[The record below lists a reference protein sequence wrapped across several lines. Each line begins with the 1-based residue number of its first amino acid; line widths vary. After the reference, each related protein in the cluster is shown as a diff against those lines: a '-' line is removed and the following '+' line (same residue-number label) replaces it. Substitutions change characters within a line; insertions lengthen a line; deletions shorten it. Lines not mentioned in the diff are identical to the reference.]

1 MKENK
6 IKGFTLIELLV
17 VIAILAIIALIAM
30 PIILNAIEESRDK
43 SNMNS
48 TYGLV
53 KAAELYFAE
62 NMADGNV
69 SFDTNLLDTLKV
81 TGKKPDSGE
90 VKINE
95 KGEIKVNTQFGDL
108 CYAKDYTEAKVKKVN
123 CDGSSNP
130 GGSETVTPGADG
142 ANVPTLNTNMVAVE
156 IDDSGNLTVADTSNT
171 NWYNYNE
178 SKWANAVVMKDGS
191 KPAVG
196 TKINETEINTKI
208 KEMYVWIPRYKY
220 SNITTSDKP
229 ITIEFIDKS
238 EKGHTAFSLNNDDG
252 TYTEISGIWVG
263 KFESSF
269 ANGDETQVNADN
281 INKLEFVIKPNMNS
295 AHNLNVS
302 QLYELTNNSKKPNFD
317 VHLMK
322 NTEWGA
328 AAYLSQSKYGI
339 CEETTCTK
347 KVQNNN
353 YYVFWSFDIITG
365 YGSNNDTNK
374 TKIEETNRWTGTGN
388 LSSTTHN
395 TTGIYDMAGGR
406 IELVMG
412 NMYDSEDK
420 TNLNVKSSGFDQTI
434 LNDLSSKYIDKYE
447 YGISKHDTDRNILG
461 DATVETNDWH
471 DDASYFVSP
480 SVPWF
485 ERGGNAISESNAG
498 LWNYSTTSGVAYP
511 NCSARAAVFGQ

>member
-6 IKGFTLIELLV
+6 IKGFTLIELLA
-17 VIAILAIIALIAM
+17 VIVILAIIALIAT
-30 PIILNAIEESRDK
+30 PIILNVIEESRDK

-53 KAAELYFAE
+53 DAAKLYYAE
-62 NMADGNV
+62 NITDGKV

-238 EKGHTAFSLNNDDG
+238 EKGHTAFSLKNVDG
-252 TYTEISGIWVG
+252 TFTEIAGIWVG
-263 KFESSF
+263 KFEM
-269 ANGDETQVNADN
+269 AEDYRIIPNVNSLHD
-281 INKLEFVIKPNMNS
+281 K
-295 AHNLNVS
+295 NVS
-302 QLYELTNNSKKPNFD
+302 TIYNEIKARNDKAHML
-317 VHLMK
+317 K

-339 CEETTCTK
+339 CTATDCTN
-347 KVQNNN
+347 KVYNNN
-353 YYVFWSFDIITG
+353 YYKDTSTFDIITG
-365 YGSNNDTNK
+365 YGSKTDTK
-374 TKIEETNRWTGTGN
+374 TTTIEETNRWTGTGKF
-388 LSSTTHN
+388 SSTTHN

-406 IELVMG
+406 DEYVMG
-412 NMYDSEDK
+412 NMYDSENK
-420 TNLNVKSSGFDQTI
+420 KNLQVSESGLDQTT
-434 LNDLSSKYIDKYE
+434 LNNLSSKYIDKYE
-447 YGISKHDTDRNILG
+447 YGTSSSDTDRKILG
-461 DATVETNDWH
+461 DATAETKDWNNDY
-471 DDASYFVSP
+471 SNFVNS
-480 SVPWF
+480 SGPWF
-485 ERGGNAISESNAG
+485 ERGGHALIESFAG
-498 LWNYSTTSGVAYP
+498 LWYYGYYNGVGYSGL
-511 NCSARAAVFGQ
+511 SARASVFGQ